1 MSDSYNSYL
10 VDDFSSGSIDPP
22 WVVRNWGGLQSASV
36 VSGAIHLR
44 TTSGDIWSNTFSS
57 CGVVRPAPVGTGWT
71 ASVNLLDRNNARYS
85 RTLLL
90 LEKDQPDSRFVG
102 LVENDSSGEWT
113 YLWRDGQN
121 VASEWTGGNPFQ
133 LFNPV
138 ANPWHSIR
146 YNGSTVD
153 FFVGGNLI
161 GSRAIGWT
169 PGFIALAGKSQTS
182 PTIAATLEYDNYAV
196 VPSGG
201 SLTELHD
208 GPEPRNTVTPTLAI
222 DASSWSGSVGSW
234 DSQSNGAVTYV
245 WELRDADDDSV
256 VESGTGSSPSGT
268 GSYSG
273 DYYLWVRAANLGDYD
288 PDNDSVSSTETAS
301 GGVGGGFTP
310 WLAAPTG
317 QLLNCGV
324 I

>member
-1 MSDSYNSYL
+1 M
-10 VDDFSSGSIDPP
+10 
-22 WVVRNWGGLQSASV
+22 
-36 VSGAIHLR
+36 
-44 TTSGDIWSNTFSS
+44 
-57 CGVVRPAPVGTGWT
+57 
-71 ASVNLLDRNNARYS
+71 
-85 RTLLL
+85 
-90 LEKDQPDSRFVG
+90 
-102 LVENDSSGEWT
+102 
-113 YLWRDGQN
+113 
-121 VASEWTGGNPFQ
+121 
-133 LFNPV
+133 